1 MVPKI
6 NVEIMKTI
14 DGRELQKKK
23 KKKRKKER
31 KTNNDRMEQGEQK
44 LQ

>member
-23 KKKRKKER
+23 KRKKER

-44 LQ
+44 L

>member
-23 KKKRKKER
+23 RKKER

-44 LQ
+44 L

>member
-23 KKKRKKER
+23 KKER

-44 LQ
+44 L